1 MLDTQPPY
9 IGGFLYV
16 NVKVE
21 AIFYV
26 ILHF

>member
-1 MLDTQPPY
+1 MFDTKPPY
-9 IGGFLYV
+9 IGGFLCV